1 MGFERLTLKPGETK
15 TVTFSPGPAELGYWS
30 TKVGKFVQDAE
41 AFDVWVSAALP
52 VTLPRGRRGGTLREE
67 DRMRNSRRIF
77 PVRLP
82 AALVPAFA
90 TLALLLT
97 AFGVSAQSPTPTPAY
112 RNPALTVEAR
122 VADLLGRMTLEE
134 KVGQLM
140 MWDARSEDL
149 SFINTRQAGS
159 ILHILGARI
168 NRAMDLAAKNRL
180 GIPLLVGED
189 GIHGHSFWKGST
201 IFPTQLGLAASWNPE
216 LFEQVGRVTAEEMA
230 PTGIHWT
237 FSPVLCLTR
246 DLRWG
251 RTGET
256 FGEDPYLIGEFG
268 AALIRGYQGK
278 GLDDPTAVLATAKH
292 YAGYSETQGGRDASE
307 ADISRRKLRS
317 YFLPPFE
324 RAARAGAMTFM
335 TGYQSMDGV
344 PSTVNHWLLTEV
356 LKDEWGFRGV
366 LVTDWDNVG
375 RLVYEQKVAKT
386 YADASIMALRAG
398 NDIIMT
404 TPQFYEGALEAVR
417 SGRLAESEI
426 DAPVR
431 RLLALKFRMGLFE
444 NPRRPDLARAAVETA
459 RPDHRAVNLA
469 AARQSLVLLQN
480 NGVLPLDPSKVK
492 SIAVVGPNA
501 DDDLQ
506 QLGDWS
512 LGSPQHPPEAGKQ
525 PREKTTTVL
534 DGIRALVLAGTPIRH
549 ERGCSIVDDDL
560 SGIPAAV
567 AAAQASDVVVAVVG
581 DHLKFIGEEH
591 STATLELQGGQ
602 VALLDALE
610 KTGKPMI
617 VVLVNSKP
625 LVLPL
630 SAKRAAA
637 ILEGFNPG
645 MEGGRALAEALFGQ
659 LNPSGKLTVSI
670 PIHVGQQP
678 VFYSQVRGQHGDR
691 YADLTQEPLFPFGH
705 GLSYTEYR
713 YSNLRLAAPTLGRGQ
728 AAAVSVDVEN
738 IGQRAGDE
746 IVQVYVTDVVTSVTW
761 VNKALKGF
769 ARVHLAPGEK
779 KTVRVGLPWEAFQ
792 IVDAEGR
799 SVVEPGEFEVLVGPS
814 SRDRDLLKATLRAE

>member
-1 MGFERLTLKPGETK
+1 
-15 TVTFSPGPAELGYWS
+15 
-30 TKVGKFVQDAE
+30 
-41 AFDVWVSAALP
+41 
-52 VTLPRGRRGGTLREE
+52 
-67 DRMRNSRRIF
+67 MRNSRIF
-77 PVRLP
+77 IAPTGLAPLLVAAVAVFVILL
-82 AALVPAFA
+82 AALQ
-90 TLALLLT
+90 
-97 AFGVSAQSPTPTPAY
+97 GSAQSATPAPQY
-112 RNPALTVEAR
+112 RNPALSVDER
-122 VADLLGRMTLEE
+122 VADLLGRMSLEE

-140 MWDARSEDL
+140 MWDAREDL
-149 SFINTRQAGS
+149 SFINTRHAGS
-159 ILHILGARI
+159 LLHIRGGRVNL
-168 NRAMDLAAKNRL
+168 AMDLAAKGRL
-180 GIPLLVGED
+180 GIPLLIGED
-189 GIHGHSFWKGST
+189 GIHGHSFWKGAT
-201 IFPTQLGLAASWNPE
+201 IFPTELALAASWNPE
-216 LFEQVGRVTAEEMA
+216 LLEHVGRVTAEEMA

-237 FSPVLCLTR
+237 FSPVLCLSR

-256 FGEDPYLIGEFG
+256 FGEDPYLIGELG

-278 GLDDPTAVLATAKH
+278 GLNDPTAVLATAKH

-317 YFLPPFE
+317 FFLPPFE
-324 RAARAGAMTFM
+324 RVARAGAMTFM

-344 PSTVNHWLLTEV
+344 PSTTNHWLLTDV
-356 LKDEWGFRGV
+356 LKNEWGFRGV

-375 RLVYEQKVAKT
+375 RLVHEQKVAAT
-386 YADASIMALRAG
+386 YADAAIMALRAG
-398 NDIIMT
+398 NDIIMN

-417 SGRLAESEI
+417 SSRLAESEI

-444 NPRRPDLARAAVETA
+444 NPRRPDLERAAVEVA
-459 RPDHRAVNLA
+459 RADHREVNLT
-469 AARQSLVLLQN
+469 AARQSLILLQN
-480 NGVLPLDPSKVK
+480 NGLLPLDPAKVK
-492 SIAVVGPNA
+492 SIAVIGPNA

-512 LGSPQHPPEAGKQ
+512 LGSSQYPPEAGKQ

-534 DGIRALVLAGTPIRH
+534 DGIRALAPVGSSVRY
-549 ERGCSIVDDDL
+549 ERGCSIVDNDL
-560 SGIPAAV
+560 SGIAAAV
-567 AAAQASDVVVAVVG
+567 AAARASDVVVAVVG
-581 DHLKFIGEEH
+581 DNLGFVGEEH

-602 VALLDALE
+602 IALLDALD

-617 VVLVNSKP
+617 IVLVNSKP
-625 LVLPL
+625 LVLPP

-645 MEGGRALAEALFGQ
+645 MEGGRAMAEALFGT
-659 LNPSGKLTVSI
+659 LNPSGKLTISFPV
-670 PIHVGQQP
+670 HVGQQP

-705 GLSYTEYR
+705 GLSYTQYR
-713 YSNLRLAAPTLGRGQ
+713 YSNVKLAAPTLARGQ
-728 AAAVSVDVEN
+728 GEMVSVDVEN
-738 IGQRAGDE
+738 IGHREGDE

-761 VNKALKGF
+761 VNKAIKGF

-779 KTVRVGLPWEAFQ
+779 KTVRVSLPWESFQ

-799 SVVEPGEFEVLVGPS
+799 SEVEPGEFEIRVGPS
-814 SRDRDLLKATLRAE
+814 SRDRDLLKAMLQVQ

>member
-1 MGFERLTLKPGETK
+1 LAGALGHAILTYMTRTYASGLLAALTL
-15 TVTFSPGPAELGYWS
+15 
-30 TKVGKFVQDAE
+30 
-41 AFDVWVSAALP
+41 AAICLLP
-52 VTLPRGRRGGTLREE
+52 
-67 DRMRNSRRIF
+67 S
-77 PVRLP
+77 
-82 AALVPAFA
+82 
-90 TLALLLT
+90 
-97 AFGVSAQSPTPTPAY
+97 AFGASDDSPTPAY
-112 RNPALTVEAR
+112 RNPTLTVDER

-140 MWDARSEDL
+140 MWDARSDDL
-149 SFINTRQAGS
+149 SFINTRQPGS
-159 ILHILGARI
+159 ILHILGAKI
-168 NRAMDLAAKNRL
+168 DRAMDLAARNRL
-180 GIPLLVGED
+180 AIPLLVGED
-189 GIHGHSFWKGST
+189 GIHGHSFWKGAT
-201 IFPTQLGLAASWNPE
+201 IFPTELGVAASWNPD
-216 LFEQVGRVTAEEMA
+216 LLEQIGRVTAEEMT

-256 FGEDPYLIGEFG
+256 FGEDPYLIGELG

-278 GLDDPTAVLATAKH
+278 GLGDPTAVLATAKH

-344 PSTVNHWLLTEV
+344 PSTANHWLLTDV
-356 LKDEWGFRGV
+356 LKNEWGFKGV
-366 LVTDWDNVG
+366 LVTDWDSVG
-375 RLVYEQKVAKT
+375 RLVYEQKVCAT
-386 YADASIMALRAG
+386 YADAAIMALRAG

-404 TPQFYEGALEAVR
+404 TPRFYEGAIEAVH

-426 DAPVR
+426 DAPLS

-444 NPRRPDLARAAVETA
+444 NPRRPDLARAAVEIA
-459 RPDHRAVNLA
+459 RPDHRSVNLA

-480 NGVLPLDPSKVK
+480 NGLLPLDPAKVK
-492 SIAVVGPNA
+492 SIAVVGSNA

-512 LGSPQHPPEAGKQ
+512 LGSPQHPPEAGKH

-534 DGIRALVLAGTPIRH
+534 DGIRALAPAGSTVRY
-549 ERGCSIVDDDL
+549 ERGCSIIDDDL
-560 SGIPAAV
+560 SGIPTAV
-567 AAAQASDVVVAVVG
+567 AAARASDVIVAVVG
-581 DHLKFIGEEH
+581 DHLRFIGEAQ

-602 VALLDALE
+602 VALLDALA

-625 LVLPL
+625 LVLPA

-637 ILEGFNPG
+637 ILEGFNSG
-645 MEGGRALAEALFGQ
+645 MEGGRALAEAVFGQ
-659 LNPSGKLTVSI
+659 LNPSGKLTISI
-670 PIHVGQQP
+670 PVHVGQQP
-678 VFYSQVRGQHGDR
+678 VFYSQVRGQHGTR

-705 GLSYTEYR
+705 GLSYTQYR
-713 YSNLRLAAPTLGRGQ
+713 YSNLQLGAATLAHGQ
-728 AAAVSVDVEN
+728 PATVSVDVEN
-738 IGQRAGDE
+738 AGQRAGDE
-746 IVQVYVTDVVTSVTW
+746 IVQVYVSDVLTSVTW

-779 KTVRVGLPWEAFQ
+779 RTVTISLPWEAFQ
-792 IVDAEGR
+792 IVNAEGQ
-799 SVVEPGEFEVLVGPS
+799 SVVEPGDFEISVGPS
-814 SRDRDLLKATLRAE
+814 SRDADLLKATRRAE

>member
-1 MGFERLTLKPGETK
+1 MKRSGL
-15 TVTFSPGPAELGYWS
+15 S
-30 TKVGKFVQDAE
+30 TPV
-41 AFDVWVSAALP
+41 AALGLALAALSL
-52 VTLPRGRRGGTLREE
+52 LP
-67 DRMRNSRRIF
+67 SAF
-77 PVRLP
+77 SAP
-82 AALVPAFA
+82 AAP
-90 TLALLLT
+90 
-97 AFGVSAQSPTPTPAY
+97 PTPTPPY
-112 RNPALTVEAR
+112 RNPALSVDER
-122 VADLLGRMTLEE
+122 VADLVGRMTLEE

-140 MWDARSEDL
+140 MWDARGEDL
-149 SFINTRQAGS
+149 SFINTRQPGS
-159 ILHILGARI
+159 ILHILGAKVG
-168 NRAMDLAAKNRL
+168 RAMDLAAQNRL
-180 GIPLLVGED
+180 GLPLLVGED

-201 IFPTQLGLAASWNPE
+201 IFPTQLALAASWNPE
-216 LFEQVGRVTAEEMA
+216 LLEKVGRVTAEEMA
-230 PTGIHWT
+230 PTGIQWT

-256 FGEDPYLIGEFG
+256 FGEDPYLIGELG
-268 AALIRGYQGK
+268 AALIRGFQGK

-344 PSTVNHWLLTEV
+344 PSTINRWLLTDV
-356 LKDEWGFRGV
+356 LKNEWGFRGV

-375 RLVYEQKVAKT
+375 RLVYEQKVAAS
-386 YADASIMALRAG
+386 YADAAIMALRAG
-398 NDIIMT
+398 NDIVMT
-404 TPQFYEGALEAVR
+404 TPKFYEGAIEAVR

-431 RLLALKFRMGLFE
+431 RFLALKFRMGLFE
-444 NPRRPDLARAAVETA
+444 NPRRPDLARAATEIA
-459 RPDHRAVNLA
+459 RPEHRAVNLA

-480 NGVLPLDPSKVK
+480 NGLLPLDPAKVK

-512 LGSPQHPPEAGKQ
+512 LGSPQHPPEAGQ
-525 PREKTTTVL
+525 HPREKTTTVL
-534 DGIRALVLAGTPIRH
+534 DGIRALAPAGTGVRH
-549 ERGCSIVDDDL
+549 ERGCSIVDEDL
-560 SGIPAAV
+560 AGLPAAV
-567 AAAQASDVVVAVVG
+567 GAAQAADVIVAVVG
-581 DHLKFIGEEH
+581 DHLRFVGETL

-610 KTGKPMI
+610 KTGKPMV

-625 LVLPL
+625 LVLPA

-637 ILEGFNPG
+637 ILEGFNSG
-645 MEGGRALAEALFGQ
+645 MEGGRAVAEAVFGQ
-659 LNPSGKLTVSI
+659 LNPSGKLTVSF
-670 PIHVGQQP
+670 PVHVGQQP

-705 GLSYTEYR
+705 GLSYTQYR
-713 YSNLRLAAPTLGRGQ
+713 YSNLRLASPTLARGQ
-728 AAAVSVDVEN
+728 SVAVFVDVEN
-738 IGQRAGDE
+738 TGPRAGDE
-746 IVQVYVTDVVTSVTW
+746 IVQVYVSDVVTSATW

-769 ARVHLAPGEK
+769 ARVPLAPGEK
-779 KTVRVGLPWEAFQ
+779 KTVEVALPWEAFL
-792 IVDAEGR
+792 ILDAEGR
-799 SVVEPGEFEVLVGPS
+799 RVVEPGDFEILVGPS

>member
-1 MGFERLTLKPGETK
+1 MHSLTIAAA
-15 TVTFSPGPAELGYWS
+15 TV
-30 TKVGKFVQDAE
+30 VV
-41 AFDVWVSAALP
+41 
-52 VTLPRGRRGGTLREE
+52 
-67 DRMRNSRRIF
+67 
-77 PVRLP
+77 
-82 AALVPAFA
+82 
-90 TLALLLT
+90 LA
-97 AFGVSAQSPTPTPAY
+97 SAQSPAPAPPY
-112 RNPALTVEAR
+112 RNPALSVDER

-140 MWDARSEDL
+140 LWDARGEDL
-149 SFINTRQAGS
+149 SFVNTRHAGA
-159 ILHILGARI
+159 ILHVLGAKI
-168 NRAMDLAAKNRL
+168 NRAMDLAAKERL

-189 GIHGHSFWKGST
+189 GIHGHSFWKGAT
-201 IFPTQLGLAASWNPE
+201 IFPTQLALAASWNPE
-216 LFEQVGRVTAEEMA
+216 LIEQVGRVTAEEMA

-237 FSPVLCLTR
+237 FSPVLCLAR

-251 RTGET
+251 RIDET

-278 GLDDPTAVLATAKH
+278 GLNDPTAVLATAKH
-292 YAGYSETQGGRDASE
+292 YAGYSETEGGRDSSE
-307 ADISRRKLRS
+307 ADLSRRKLRS
-317 YFLPPFE
+317 FFFPPFE
-324 RAARAGAMTFM
+324 RAVRAGAMTFM
-335 TGYQSMDGV
+335 TGYQSIDGQ
-344 PSTVNHWLLTEV
+344 PSTINRWLLTDV
-356 LKDEWGFRGV
+356 LKNEWGFRGV
-366 LVTDWDNVG
+366 VVTDWNNTG
-375 RLVYEQKVAKT
+375 RLVFEQKVAKT
-386 YADASIMALRAG
+386 YADAAIMALRAG

-404 TPQFYEGALEAVR
+404 TPQFYEGALEAVH

-444 NPRRPDLARAAVETA
+444 NPRRADLAHAAVETA
-459 RPDHRAVNLA
+459 RADHRAVNLS
-469 AARQSLVLLQN
+469 AARESLILLQN
-480 NGVLPLDPSKVK
+480 NGVLPLAPAKAK

-512 LGSPQHPPEAGKQ
+512 LGSPQHPPSAGKQ

-534 DGIRALVLAGTPIRH
+534 DGIRALAPAGGVVRY
-549 ERGCSIVDDDL
+549 ERGCSIIDADL

-567 AAAQASDVVVAVVG
+567 AAAQASDVIVAVVG
-581 DHLKFIGEEH
+581 DHLRFIGETN

-602 VALLDALE
+602 IALLDALE
-610 KTGKPMI
+610 KTGKPMV

-625 LVLPL
+625 LVLPP
-630 SAKRAAA
+630 SVKRAAA

-659 LNPSGKLTVSI
+659 LNPSGRLTISI
-670 PIHVGQQP
+670 PVHVGQQP

-691 YADLTQEPLFPFGH
+691 YADLTEEPLFPFGH

-713 YSNLRLAAPTLGRGQ
+713 YSNLKLGAPALARGQ
-728 AAAVSVDVEN
+728 GATVSVDVEN
-738 IGQRAGDE
+738 VGRREGDE
-746 IVQVYVTDVVTSVTW
+746 IVQVYVTDVVTSATW

-779 KTVRVGLPWEAFQ
+779 KTVAVTLPWESFQ
-792 IVDAEGR
+792 IVDAEGH
-799 SVVEPGEFEVLVGPS
+799 SVVEPGEFEIRVGPS
-814 SRDRDLLKATLRAE
+814 SRDRDLLKATLEVQ

>member
-1 MGFERLTLKPGETK
+1 LK
-15 TVTFSPGPAELGYWS
+15 
-30 TKVGKFVQDAE
+30 
-41 AFDVWVSAALP
+41 
-52 VTLPRGRRGGTLREE
+52 EE
-67 DRMRNSRRIF
+67 NEMRNSKTIF
-77 PVRLP
+77 PFRLLT
-82 AALVPAFA
+82 ALVPAIA
-90 TLALLLT
+90 ALALLPS
-97 AFGVSAQSPTPTPAY
+97 AFRVFAGAPTPAY
-112 RNPALTVEAR
+112 QNPSLPVEER

-140 MWDARSEDL
+140 LWDARGEDL

-159 ILHILGARI
+159 ILHILGARVS
-168 NRAMDLAAKNRL
+168 RAMDLAAKNRL
-180 GIPLLVGED
+180 AIPLLVGED

-344 PSTVNHWLLTEV
+344 PSTVNHWLLTDV
-356 LKDEWGFRGV
+356 LKNEWGFRGV

-375 RLVYEQKVAKT
+375 RLVHEQKVAKT
-386 YADASIMALRAG
+386 YADAAIMALRAG

-404 TPQFYEGALEAVR
+404 TPQFYEGAIEAVR

-444 NPRRPDLARAAVETA
+444 NPRRPDLAKAAVETA
-459 RPDHRAVNLA
+459 RPDHRAVNLT

-480 NGVLPLDPSKVK
+480 NGVLPLDPAKVK

-534 DGIRALVLAGTPIRH
+534 DGIRALAPAGSPVRH

-567 AAAQASDVVVAVVG
+567 AAAQASDVIVAVVG

-625 LVLPL
+625 LVLPP

-637 ILEGFNPG
+637 ILEGFNSG
-645 MEGGRALAEALFGQ
+645 MEGGRAVAEALFGQ

-705 GLSYTEYR
+705 GLSYTRYR

-738 IGQRAGDE
+738 IGGRAGDE

-792 IVDAEGR
+792 IVDADGR

-814 SRDRDLLKATLRAE
+814 SRDRDLLKATLHAE

>member
-1 MGFERLTLKPGETK
+1 
-15 TVTFSPGPAELGYWS
+15 
-30 TKVGKFVQDAE
+30 
-41 AFDVWVSAALP
+41 
-52 VTLPRGRRGGTLREE
+52 
-67 DRMRNSRRIF
+67 MRNSKMIS
-77 PVRLP
+77 PVRPL
-82 AALVPAFA
+82 AALVPAFQS
-90 TLALLLT
+90 LALLLC
-97 AFGVSAQSPTPTPAY
+97 AFSVSAQPPAPTPAY
-112 RNPALTVEAR
+112 RNPALTVEER
-122 VADLLGRMTLEE
+122 VTDLLGRMTLEE

-140 MWDARSEDL
+140 MWDARGDL
-149 SFINTRQAGS
+149 AFINTRQAGS

-168 NRAMDLAAKNRL
+168 NDAMDLAAKNRL
-180 GIPLLVGED
+180 AIPLLVGED
-189 GIHGHSFWKGST
+189 GIHGHSFWKGAT
-201 IFPTQLGLAASWNPE
+201 IFPTQLGLAGSWNPE

-278 GLDDPTAVLATAKH
+278 GLDDPAAVLATAKH

-344 PSTVNHWLLTEV
+344 PSTVNHWLLTDV
-356 LKDEWGFRGV
+356 LKNEWGFRGV

-386 YADASIMALRAG
+386 YADAAIMALRAG

-426 DAPVR
+426 DTPVR

-444 NPRRPDLARAAVETA
+444 NPRRPDLAKAAVETA
-459 RPDHRAVNLA
+459 RPDHRAVNLD
-469 AARQSLVLLQN
+469 AARQSLILLQN
-480 NGVLPLDPSKVK
+480 NGVLPLDPAKMK

-506 QLGDWS
+506 QLGDWT

-534 DGIRALVLAGTPIRH
+534 DGIRAVAPAGGSVRY

-560 SGIPAAV
+560 AGIPAAV
-567 AAAQASDVVVAVVG
+567 AAARAADVVVAVVG
-581 DHLKFIGEEH
+581 DSLKFIGEEH

-625 LVLPL
+625 LVLPP

-637 ILEGFNPG
+637 ILEGFNSG

-659 LNPSGKLTVSI
+659 LNPSGKLTISI

-678 VFYSQVRGQHGDR
+678 VFYSQVRGQHGSS
-691 YADLTQEPLFPFGH
+691 YADLTEEPLFPFGH
-705 GLSYTEYR
+705 GLSYTRYR
-713 YSNLRLAAPTLGRGQ
+713 YSNLRLGAPTLARGQ
-728 AAAVSVDVEN
+728 AEAVSVDVEN
-738 IGQRAGDE
+738 AGPRAGDE

-779 KTVRVGLPWEAFQ
+779 KTVRVELPWEAFQ

-799 SVVEPGEFEVLVGPS
+799 SVVEPGEFQILAGPS

>member
-1 MGFERLTLKPGETK
+1 MYSSPRFTSRFRLASLVP
-15 TVTFSPGPAELGYWS
+15 VAAVLA
-30 TKVGKFVQDAE
+30 VLL
-41 AFDVWVSAALP
+41 AAL
-52 VTLPRGRRGGTLREE
+52 R
-67 DRMRNSRRIF
+67 
-77 PVRLP
+77 
-82 AALVPAFA
+82 
-90 TLALLLT
+90 
-97 AFGVSAQSPTPTPAY
+97 AQSPAPQLPY
-112 RNPALTVEAR
+112 RNPALSVDER

-140 MWDARSEDL
+140 LWDARGDDL
-149 SFINTRQAGS
+149 SFINTRHAGS
-159 ILHILGARI
+159 ILHILGAKVG
-168 NRAMDLAAKNRL
+168 RAMDLAAQERL

-189 GIHGHSFWKGST
+189 GIHGHSFWKGAT
-201 IFPTQLGLAASWNPE
+201 IFPTQLALAATWNPE
-216 LFEQVGRVTAEEMA
+216 LIEQVGRVTAEEMA

-251 RTGET
+251 RTDET
-256 FGEDPYLIGEFG
+256 FGEDPFLIGEFG

-278 GLDDPTAVLATAKH
+278 GLNDPAAVLATAKH

-324 RAARAGAMTFM
+324 RAARAGVMTFM

-344 PSTVNHWLLTEV
+344 PSTANRWLLTDV
-356 LKDEWGFRGV
+356 LKDEWGFPGV
-366 LVTDWDNVG
+366 LVTDWDSMG
-375 RLVYEQKVAKT
+375 RLVTEQQVART
-386 YADASIMALRAG
+386 YADAAIMALRAG

-404 TPQFYEGALEAVR
+404 TPQFYEAALEAVR
-417 SGRLAESEI
+417 GGRLAESEI
-426 DAPVR
+426 DAPLR

-444 NPRRPDLARAAVETA
+444 NPRRPDLARAAVEVA

-480 NGVLPLDPSKVK
+480 NGLLPLDPANVR
-492 SIAVVGPNA
+492 SIAVIGPNA

-506 QLGDWS
+506 QLGDWT
-512 LGSPQHPPEAGKQ
+512 LGASQHLPEAGKQ

-534 DGIRALVLAGTPIRH
+534 DGIRALAPAGAKVRY
-549 ERGCSIVDDDL
+549 ERGCSIIDDDP

-567 AAAQASDVVVAVVG
+567 AAAQASDVIIAVVG
-581 DHLKFIGEEH
+581 DHLNFIGETR

-602 VALLDALE
+602 IALLDALE
-610 KTGKPMI
+610 KTGKPMV

-625 LVLPL
+625 LVLPPA
-630 SAKRAAA
+630 AKRAAA
-637 ILEGFNPG
+637 ILEGFNSG
-645 MEGGRALAEALFGQ
+645 MEGGRALAEVLFGQ
-659 LNPSGKLTVSI
+659 ANPSGKLTVSI
-670 PIHVGQQP
+670 PVHVGQQP

-705 GLSYTEYR
+705 GLSYTQYR
-713 YSNLRLAAPTLGRGQ
+713 YSNLRLATGTLTRGQ
-728 AAAVSVDVEN
+728 AAMVSVDVEN
-738 IGQRAGDE
+738 TGRREGDE

-761 VNKALKGF
+761 VNQALKGF

-779 KTVRVGLPWEAFQ
+779 KTVPVSLPWASFQ

-799 SVVEPGEFEVLVGPS
+799 SVVEPGDFEIRVGPS
-814 SRDRDLLKATLRAE
+814 SRDRDLLKTTLQVQ